1 MCDDKEKRSQVF
13 WSIFAMQLCG
23 GLLVV
28 VVYLLYVLF
37 LSRDLFI
44 YSLIWA
50 IWVIAEVVDV
60 SWFFYSMEE
69 FKAITTRNLIVRVG
83 VIVAI
88 FCCVHRQGDLYVYC
102 LLQAIAFAI
111 NSLILL
117 AMMCGQVSF
126 AKPALREVLVH
137 VKPNL
142 VLFAPVISITI
153 YTQLNTIIKGNL
165 CNMKQVAFYD
175 NSYKIIAL
183 SLMVVQSL
191 GTVMLPRMSNVISNG
206 DTGKAKKYLSSSFWV
221 SQGIS
226 IAMMFGIISIA
237 PVFTPVFFGPGF
249 EECAIFMSIL
259 ALMIPVCGWSNVLGL
274 QYLIPKEKD
283 VQYLISVV
291 CGAAV
296 NILLCVVLITP
307 FGTIGAAV
315 ATTVAELAV
324 TFAQIAY
331 TRKALPLW
339 SYAKEAM
346 PFILIGVVE
355 LVIVA
360 GVGRLLGTTLISLIC
375 EVVVGVIVFVGLAY
389 LWLRLTHNKHFELIR
404 R

>member
-1 MCDDKEKRSQVF
+1 
-13 WSIFAMQLCG
+13 
-23 GLLVV
+23 
-28 VVYLLYVLF
+28 
-37 LSRDLFI
+37 
-44 YSLIWA
+44 
-50 IWVIAEVVDV
+50 
-60 SWFFYSMEE
+60 
-69 FKAITTRNLIVRVG
+69 
-83 VIVAI
+83 
-88 FCCVHRQGDLYVYC
+88 
-102 LLQAIAFAI
+102 
-111 NSLILL
+111 
-117 AMMCGQVSF
+117 
-126 AKPALREVLVH
+126 
-137 VKPNL
+137 
-142 VLFAPVISITI
+142 
-153 YTQLNTIIKGNL
+153 
-165 CNMKQVAFYD
+165 
-175 NSYKIIAL
+175 
-183 SLMVVQSL
+183 
-191 GTVMLPRMSNVISNG
+191 
-206 DTGKAKKYLSSSFWV
+206 
-221 SQGIS
+221 
-226 IAMMFGIISIA
+226 
-237 PVFTPVFFGPGF
+237 
-249 EECAIFMSIL
+249 MSIL